1 MASSLTF
8 QRLRIQAFRN
18 IEALEF
24 EPSPRLNVIAGDNG
38 QGKTSLLEALY
49 WVATSK
55 SFRTERARELV
66 QVGAES
72 TAVVARVQDDG
83 LRREQ
88 RAVIASGSVAFSL
101 DGKRA
106 SGRGAYATRT
116 PVVVFHPGDLA
127 LASGPASV
135 RRTLLDRIALYREPT
150 SADHRQRYLRAL
162 RSRQKTLEERGPR
175 AGELSAF
182 EELMAAEGSRLSRAR
197 RAAAGELLS
206 ALEPAFRAVAPQ
218 ELLLGTRYVAGGS
231 EDEAEFRK
239 QLEERRLADL
249 RRRAATF
256 GPQRDEVEIALDG
269 RAARNHASQGQQRI
283 LALALKIAEL
293 SCVRA
298 ARGAHPVL
306 LLDDVSSELDPGRTG
321 AVYELLSSEPS
332 QVFVTTTR
340 PELFV
345 TSDAA
350 ERLDLVMRKGRLE
363 GR

>member
-1 MASSLTF
+1 MAEPLAF
-8 QRLRIQAFRN
+8 QRVRVQAFRN
-18 IEALEF
+18 IEALEL

-49 WVATSK
+49 FVATSK

-66 QVGAES
+66 RVGSERS
-72 TAVVARVQDDG
+72 LVAVQIFDEG
-83 LRREQ
+83 LTREQ
-88 RAVIASGSVAFSL
+88 RAVVAPGTVSFSV

-106 SGRGAYATRT
+106 SGRGVYATRT

-127 LASGPASV
+127 LASGPASI
-135 RRTLLDRIALYREPT
+135 RRTLLDRIALYREPA

-162 RSRQKTLEERGPR
+162 RSRQKALEERGPS
-175 AGELSAF
+175 AGELHAF
-182 EELMAAEGSRLSRAR
+182 EELMASEGARLCSAR
-197 RAAAGELLS
+197 RTASVELLS
-206 ALEPAFRAVAPQ
+206 ALVPAFRAVAPA
-218 ELLLGTRYVAGGS
+218 ELELSTRYVPGGT
-231 EDEAEFRK
+231 EDESEFRRE
-239 QLEERRLADL
+239 LVARRPADV

-256 GPQRDEVEIALDG
+256 GPQRDEVELLLDL
-269 RAARNHASQGQQRI
+269 RPARNHASQGQQRI

-293 SCVRA
+293 ACVRA

-321 AVYELLSSEPS
+321 AVYDLLRSEPS

-345 TSDAA
+345 TSESAP
-350 ERLDLVMRKGRLE
+350 RLDFVMRKGRLE
-363 GR
+363 GA